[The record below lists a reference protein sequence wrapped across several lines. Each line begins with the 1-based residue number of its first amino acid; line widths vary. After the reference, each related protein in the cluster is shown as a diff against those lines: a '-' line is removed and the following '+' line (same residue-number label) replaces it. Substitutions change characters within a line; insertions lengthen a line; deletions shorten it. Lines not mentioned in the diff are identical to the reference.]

1 MEKYVYY
8 FGGGKAE
15 GKGNMKELL
24 GGKGAGLAEMTNIGL
39 PVPPGFT
46 ITTEVCTYNYQNNGF
61 PEGLDK
67 LVEENLKMLEKE
79 MGLSFG
85 SSEKPLLLSVRSGAR
100 VSMPGMMDTVLNL
113 GLNDENIKGLARLI
127 NNERFAYDSYRRL
140 LQMFGNVVL
149 GINHEKFEEILTK
162 KKEKRGIKYDMEL
175 STEDLKEIIKGYKE
189 IVKKETGKEFPQD
202 AKEQL
207 WLAIGAVFNSW
218 NTPRAKTYRKINRIP
233 ENWGTAAN
241 VQTMVFGNMGPR
253 SGTGVGFTRSP
264 STGENK
270 LYGEYLMNAQGED
283 VVAGIR
289 TPQPI
294 ARLKDELPEIYEQLS
309 NTASTIEK
317 HYRDIQDFEF
327 TIQNGKLFML
337 QTRTGKRTAQA
348 AFKVAHDLVK
358 EGMIDKKEA
367 IKRIEPEQLE
377 QLLHRRIDPNAK
389 VDVIAK
395 GLNASPGAAS
405 GKVIF
410 DTDEA
415 DELGKNGEKI
425 ILVRLETTPED
436 IHGMVASQGV
446 LTSRGGMTCH
456 AAVVA
461 RGMGKP
467 AIVGCSE
474 LSIDMKK
481 ELFETRGNTVKKND
495 VITID
500 GTAGNVIRG
509 EVPMVDPEMGPELT
523 ELLSWADEFRKLG
536 VRANADTPEGA
547 SRAREFG
554 AEGIGLCRTER
565 MFNDPSRLPIV
576 QEMIMA
582 RNEAGRR
589 KFLEKLRPMQK
600 NDFKGIFKAMDG
612 LPVTIRLIDLPLHE
626 FLPNYEDLLV
636 EVTENRVREIKDER
650 KEEMLKRLQELVEH
664 NPMLGHRGSR
674 IGIRFPEIYEMQV
687 RVIMEAACELQKEN
701 CVVKPEIMMPLI
713 GHYREMEILREL
725 AVKVAEEVMKE
736 YGVKVE
742 YKVGTMM
749 ELPRGTLTAGQIAK
763 YADFFSFGTNDLTQ
777 TTFGYSRDD
786 AESKF
791 LPDYMDKTILSK
803 NPFEVLD
810 REGVGKLVVMAVKDG
825 RAVNPELKVGICGEH
840 GGNPSSIEFFYKA
853 GLNYVSCS
861 SFRVPIAR
869 LAAAKYSL
877 E

>member
-15 GKGNMKELL
+15 GKGDMKELL